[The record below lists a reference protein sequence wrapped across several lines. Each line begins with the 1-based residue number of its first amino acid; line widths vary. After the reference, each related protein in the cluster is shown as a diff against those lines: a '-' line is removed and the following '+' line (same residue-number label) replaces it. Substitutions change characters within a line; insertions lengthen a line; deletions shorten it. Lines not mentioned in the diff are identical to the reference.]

1 MIRLLHGLFPYQHD
15 FFALFEEN
23 TRTVV
28 EAGQVLVQALEHSET
43 LAAQATRLTEL
54 EHSADD
60 VTHQVMAA
68 LHRTFLP
75 PLDRSDIGALASA
88 LDDVVDGMEAVLTR
102 ARLYKLHAPS
112 PLAQE
117 LARLALRQAEL
128 INQAMLLLRHRDQRG
143 GIQGH
148 LIEVNRLENA
158 ADGLLDD
165 ALSTVYDTAA
175 GLPGLIERLKWREV
189 YELLEAVTDS
199 GEDVA
204 SILEGIVSRDA

>member
-1 MIRLLHGLFPYQHD
+1 MIRLIHGLFPYQPD
-15 FFALFEEN
+15 FFVLFEQN
-23 TRTVV
+23 ARTLV
-28 EAGQVLVQALEHSET
+28 EAGQVLVQALEHPET
-43 LAAQATRLTEL
+43 LGAQATRLTEL
-54 EHSADD
+54 EHTGDG

-68 LHRTFLP
+68 LHRTFLT
-75 PLDRSDIGALASA
+75 PLDRGDIGALAGS

-117 LARLALRQAEL
+117 LARLALRQAER
-128 INQAMLLLRHRDQRG
+128 INRAMLLLRHRDQRG
-143 GIQGH
+143 GIQDH
-148 LIEVNRLENA
+148 LIEVHRLENA

-165 ALSTVYDTAA
+165 ALSTVYDAA
-175 GLPGLIERLKWREV
+175 ADLPGLIERLKWREV

>member
-1 MIRLLHGLFPYQHD
+1 
-15 FFALFEEN
+15 
-23 TRTVV
+23 
-28 EAGQVLVQALEHSET
+28 VLVQALEHPET
-43 LAAQATRLTEL
+43 LGAQATRLTEL
-54 EHSADD
+54 EHTADG

-68 LHRTFLP
+68 LHRTFLA
-75 PLDRSDIGALASA
+75 PLDRGDIGALAGA
-88 LDDVVDGMEAVLTR
+88 LDDVVDGMEAALTR

-117 LARLALRQAEL
+117 LARLALRHAER
-128 INQAMLLLRHRDQRG
+128 INRAMLLLRHRDQRG
-143 GIQGH
+143 GIQDR
-148 LIEVNRLENA
+148 LIEVHRLVNA

-165 ALSTVYDTAA
+165 ALSTVYDAA
-175 GLPGLIERLKWREV
+175 ADLPALIERRKWREV